1 MFGYRQAPTGGD
13 LTQGSP
19 MASIKFNPFRPGS
32 LVSPGMFAGR
42 HKDIEILERV
52 LFQTKNGNPLH
63 FLIRGERGIG
73 KSSLLLYLKYLSQG
87 DIVSLQGMK
96 YKFLVV
102 NIELEPNATY
112 REIIKR
118 VGAEFQREVAGHQQ
132 AKVLVK
138 RAWDFLKKWE
148 IMGVKYSNETR
159 DLGPHEL
166 LDDLA
171 STIDLAFREIKGN
184 FDGVLITI
192 DEADKPPATANL
204 GEFCKLFTER
214 LMKRG
219 CEQVVLGLS
228 GLPQTV
234 DRLKESHESA
244 PRVFEDIFLNPLS
257 PEECI
262 DVVRKGLKVAKEKNG
277 ADTNITPEAEV
288 TISEYSEGYPH
299 FIQQFAYSAF
309 DIDTDHSI
317 DVNDVRNGAF
327 MKHGAF
333 YQLGIKYFQG
343 QYFDQI
349 GSDEYRKVLRAMAEH
364 FDGWVTK
371 AQIRA
376 EVKLR
381 DSTLDNAIAA
391 LKERN
396 IIIPRQGKKGVYR
409 LPTKSF
415 AVWIKAYTSNGGTHL
430 FG

>member
-1 MFGYRQAPTGGD
+1 
-13 LTQGSP
+13 

-42 HKDIEILERV
+42 HKELEILERV

-73 KSSLLLYLKYLSQG
+73 KSSLLLVLKSIAQG
-87 DIVSLQGMK
+87 EMLSLQNNK
-96 YKFLVV
+96 YHFLVV
-102 NIELEPNATY
+102 NIELEPNTTY

-118 VGAEFQREVAGHQQ
+118 VGAEFQREIFQHDK
-132 AKVLVK
+132 AKELAR

-148 IMGVKYSNETR
+148 ILGVKYSGDLR
-159 DLGPHEL
+159 DLEPHEL

-171 STIDLAFREIKGN
+171 STIDVTMKATKSV
-184 FDGVLITI
+184 FDGLVITI
-192 DEADKPPATANL
+192 DEADKPPSSANL
-204 GEFCKLFTER
+204 GEFCKLLTER

-219 CEQVVLGLS
+219 CEKVVLGIS

-244 PRVFEDIFLNPLS
+244 PRVFKDIYLQPLTAEDRV
-257 PEECI
+257 
-262 DVVRKGLKVAKEKNG
+262 DVVRKGLIEAKKVNKHETG
-277 ADTNITPEAEV
+277 ITPEAENL
-288 TISEYSEGYPH
+288 ISEFSEGYPH

-309 DIDTDHSI
+309 DYDDNDRIDEE
-317 DVNDVRNGAF
+317 DVRTGAF

-333 YQLGIKYFQG
+333 YELGVKYFQG

-364 FDGWVTK
+364 LDAWVTK
-371 AQIRA
+371 AQIRQA
-376 EVKLR
+376 VNLKT
-381 DSTLDNAIAA
+381 STLDNAISA

-396 IIIPRQGKKGVYR
+396 IIIAKPGKKGEYR
-409 LPTKSF
+409 LPNRSF
-415 AVWIKAYTSNGGTHL
+415 AVWIKAYTSNGH
-430 FG
+430 

>member
-1 MFGYRQAPTGGD
+1 MPA
-13 LTQGSP
+13 
-19 MASIKFNPFRPGS
+19 MKFNPFRPGNP
-32 LVSPGMFAGR
+32 VSPGMFAGR
-42 HKDIEILERV
+42 HEEIEILERV

-73 KSSLLLYLKYLSQG
+73 KSSLLLFLKDLAQG
-87 DIVSLQGMK
+87 QIISLHGKQ
-96 YKFLVV
+96 YNFLTV
-102 NIELEPNATY
+102 NIALEPNAAY
-112 REIIKR
+112 GEIIKR
-118 VGAEFQREVAGHQQ
+118 VGAEFQREVAGHRR
-132 AKVLVK
+132 ARELVK
-138 RAWDFLKKWE
+138 GAWDFLKKWE
-148 IMGVKYSNETR
+148 IMGMKYSAETR
-159 DLGPHEL
+159 DPGPHEL

-171 STIDLAFREIKGN
+171 STIDMTFRELRKS
-184 FDGVLITI
+184 FDGVLIAI

-204 GEFCKLFTER
+204 GEFCKLFTEG
-214 LMKRG
+214 LMRRG

-257 PEECI
+257 RDDRI
-262 DVVRKGLKVAKEKNG
+262 DVVRKGLKVALEKSG
-277 ADTNITPEAEV
+277 VETEITPQAEE

-299 FIQQFAYSAF
+299 FIQQFAYCAF
-309 DIDTDHSI
+309 DINTSTSI
-317 DVNDVRNGAF
+317 SVDDVVNGAF

-364 FDGWVTK
+364 LDGWVSK

-376 EVKLR
+376 EVGLR

-391 LKERN
+391 LKERS
-396 IIIPRQGKKGVYR
+396 IIIPRPGKRGEYR

-415 AVWIKAYTSNGGTHL
+415 AVWIKAYTSNGGAHH